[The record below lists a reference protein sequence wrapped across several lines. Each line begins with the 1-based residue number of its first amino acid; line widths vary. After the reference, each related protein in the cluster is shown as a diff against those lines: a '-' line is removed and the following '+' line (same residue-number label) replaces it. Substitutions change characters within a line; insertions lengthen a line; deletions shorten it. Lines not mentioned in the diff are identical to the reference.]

1 MHQIKLQFNWREWV
15 TKRLATIRRRKPT
28 LSEEGLRQLEQEL
41 KASSAQTILSTN
53 DLTQNIQS
61 LNRQIQPARQGEI
74 DAYRVVDEYSKIVL
88 RSIEINKEVFEMALL
103 IKEDV
108 KMVLQERIGELKKGQ
123 NKSWIVASQMAGW
136 AVFFLL
142 YILFKQFFVTV
153 LGLALP

>member
-1 MHQIKLQFNWREWV
+1 MHRTIKLQFDWREWV
-15 TKRLATIRRRKPT
+15 SKRYDTIRRRKPT
-28 LSEEGLRQLEQEL
+28 LSEEGMQQLEQEIN
-41 KASSAQTILSTN
+41 ASSAQTILSNN
-53 DLTQNIQS
+53 DLTHNIQS
-61 LNRQIQPARQGEI
+61 LNRQVSGRQGEI

-88 RSIEINKEVFEMALL
+88 RSIEINKEVFQMALG

-142 YILFKQFFVTV
+142 YILFKQFFISM